1 MNTSLH
7 NTDSN
12 SATVKKFE
20 KDSTDIFSKDF
31 AVVSVL
37 DSNRNEVALFF
48 SNLAEVL
55 NFAKM
60 IEEQAHNLAK

>member
-1 MNTSLH
+1 MNASLH

-12 SATVKKFE
+12 SATVKVFK
-20 KDSTDIFSKDF
+20 KDNTDIFSKDF
-31 AVVSVL
+31 SVVTVL

-60 IEEQAHNLAK
+60 IEEQVHSLAK

>member
-1 MNTSLH
+1 MNASLH

-12 SATVKKFE
+12 SATVKTFK
-20 KDSTDIFSKDF
+20 KDNTDIFSKDF
-31 AVVSVL
+31 AVVSVQ
-37 DSNRNEVALFF
+37 DSDRNEVALFF

>member
-12 SATVKKFE
+12 SATVKTFK
-20 KDSTDIFSKDF
+20 KDSTDVFSKDF
-31 AVVSVL
+31 SVVTVQ
-37 DSNRNEVALFF
+37 DFNRNEVALFF